1 MISEFTEDRKS
12 RIEPFAE
19 LGTLVENRW
28 RSEDYNESAFPGIA
42 AQGLSELNL
51 SARVNPWEI
60 IRWVHKTPDLPEQMD
75 LAGKFGNP
83 PITIYAGPRFFID
96 VYYWLDGTTTIHQHS
111 FSGAFQ
117 VLLGSS
123 VHSRYRFAKEREIN
137 PHFLAG
143 QIEFND
149 VSLLSQG
156 DIREI
161 DSGSQFIHSL
171 FHLDRPSVTITVRT
185 YKAPGAPVQYSYL
198 KPFLA
203 VNPFFTDAS
212 LTKRVQT
219 VSLLLRMKHPEA
231 DRFIEDLLD
240 DSDFHTAFAVLEQ
253 AFDFLCHRELEEI
266 IGVTRSS
273 DRFHSLLD
281 RARNKHGRL
290 ADLLLPVFEEGWRQA
305 EITRRRTEIKGQDHR
320 FFLALLLNVPDRAT
334 VLRLVKEKF
343 PDQDAVDL
351 VVSWVKELSATKI
364 FGSKE
369 PNVLGSA
376 EFTDQ
381 HLLVFKGLLEGLTT
395 EEIIARAASTA
406 QQTANSSSSAEDIA
420 SHLQTLPLFKSLFC
434 S

>member
-1 MISEFTEDRKS
+1 MQ
-12 RIEPFAE
+12 PFAD
-19 LGTLVENRW
+19 LGALVEARW
-28 RSEDYNESAFPGIA
+28 RDQNYNEDSFPKIA
-42 AQGLSELNL
+42 AQALSEINPTE
-51 SARVNPWEI
+51 RTDPWEI
-60 IRWVHKTPDLPEQMD
+60 IRWAHKTPDLPEQMD

-83 PITIYAGPRFFID
+83 PITTYVGPRFFID

-117 VLLGSS
+117 VLLGGS

-137 PHFLAG
+137 PHFLVG

-149 VSLLSQG
+149 VTLLSQG

-212 LTKRVQT
+212 LTRKVQT

-240 DSDFHTAFAVLEQ
+240 ESDFHTAFAVLEQ

-266 IGVTRSS
+266 IGVSRSR
-273 DRFHSLLD
+273 DRFEALLD
-281 RARNKHGRL
+281 RARNKHGQL
-290 ADLLLPVFEEGWRQA
+290 ADLLSPVFEEGWRQG

-320 FFLALLLNVPDRAT
+320 FFLALLLNVPDRGT

-343 PDQDAVDL
+343 PERDAVDL
-351 VVSWVKELSATKI
+351 VVSWVRELSATKI
-364 FGSKE
+364 FGSRD
-369 PNVLGSA
+369 PNVISSA

-381 HLLVFKGLLEGLTT
+381 HLLIFKGLLEGLTT
-395 EEIIARAASTA
+395 KEIEARAESTPPQQAASV
-406 QQTANSSSSAEDIA
+406 SSSIEDTA
-420 SHLQTLPLFKSLFC
+420 SHLKSLPLFKSLFC
-434 S
+434 A